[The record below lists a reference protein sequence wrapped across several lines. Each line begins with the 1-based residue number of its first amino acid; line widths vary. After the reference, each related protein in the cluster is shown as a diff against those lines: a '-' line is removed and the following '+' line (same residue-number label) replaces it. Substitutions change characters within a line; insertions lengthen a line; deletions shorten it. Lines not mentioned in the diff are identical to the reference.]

1 MSSSSLS
8 DHLAEMRL
16 DGQVF
21 EFLLVFDSRNEAL
34 LIGQD
39 YLGSLALATIE
50 EGSVDKE

>member
-1 MSSSSLS
+1 MRSSSLS
-8 DHLAEMRL
+8 DHFAQMRL
-16 DGQVF
+16 NGQVF
-21 EFLLVFDSRNEAL
+21 ELLLIFDSRNEAL